1 MAPESALL
9 PPPLLLQGHAITLLQ
24 LLLNTLAPNV
34 MSLGMMPG
42 GGSGDAEN
50 LLTNRTGSTIE
61 AAMVEWVWG
70 LRLTPRPCLSPPL
83 SSPNGGL

>member
-1 MAPESALL
+1 
-9 PPPLLLQGHAITLLQ
+9 
-24 LLLNTLAPNV
+24 

-50 LLTNRTGSTIE
+50 LLTNHTGSTIE

-83 SSPNGGL
+83 SSPSGGL

>member
-1 MAPESALL
+1 MALESALL
-9 PPPLLLQGHAITLLQ
+9 PPPPLLQGHAITLLQ

-50 LLTNRTGSTIE
+50 VLTNHTGSTIE
-61 AAMVEWVWG
+61 AAMVDG
-70 LRLTPRPCLSPPL
+70 CGR
-83 SSPNGGL
+83 

>member
-1 MAPESALL
+1 MHTAPESALL
-9 PPPLLLQGHAITLLQ
+9 PPPPLLQRHAITLLQ

-50 LLTNRTGSTIE
+50 LLTKHTGSTIE
-61 AAMVEWVWG
+61 AAMVDG
-70 LRLTPRPCLSPPL
+70 CGR
-83 SSPNGGL
+83 